1 MATQVAFSS
10 IDKIVDHKADVTQI
24 KVGDDK
30 ESYFQLEECV
40 QHINLN
46 GYSTIA
52 LQFPDELMS
61 YSAFVATQIK
71 LKTKA
76 KTFVLAD
83 TSYGS
88 CCIDEVAASHY
99 NADLIIHFGQSCLA
113 NTGKTPVLYI
123 FGNEGIESEILLN
136 RMHEQFSDSK

>member
-99 NADLIIHFGQSCLA
+99 NADL
-113 NTGKTPVLYI
+113 LYI
-123 FGNEGIESEILLN
+123 LVKVVLLTL
-136 RMHEQFSDSK
+136 EKPQFYIYLEMKGSSQKYF